1 MATIT
6 LNYDIYNVQA
16 QKALENFLALGLF
29 KLNITKTT
37 DESFVFSPGVNED
50 EFVYFA
56 SEPILA
62 KDWLNQKEDEAWKN
76 L

>member
-6 LNYDIYNVQA
+6 LDYDKYNVRA

-29 KLNITKTT
+29 KPCTFEKTYKT
-37 DESFVFSPGVNED
+37 FNYPTEVKENELLYFV
-50 EFVYFA
+50 
-56 SEPILA
+56 SEHVLA
-62 KDWLNQKEDEAWKN
+62 KDWLNKEEDEAWKN